1 MQPRY
6 LGGAALQT
14 STYESKSGPFRAA
27 WRRESDNAALK
38 APLFHGGT
46 ADRDI
51 RATDVTCGFEVSRTA
66 ILRLTL
72 FSNNFLPCAGLDSC
86 VG

>member
-1 MQPRY
+1 MQPRTLAD

-51 RATDVTCGFEVSRTA
+51 RATDVTCGFEGFQNCHTETDTFQQQLSSLCRVR
-66 ILRLTL
+66 
-72 FSNNFLPCAGLDSC
+72 
-86 VG
+86 